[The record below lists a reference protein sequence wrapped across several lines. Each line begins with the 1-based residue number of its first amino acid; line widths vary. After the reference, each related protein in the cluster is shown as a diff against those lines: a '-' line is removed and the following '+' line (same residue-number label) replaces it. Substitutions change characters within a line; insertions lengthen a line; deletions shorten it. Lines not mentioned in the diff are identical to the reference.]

1 MIYAIDFDGTI
12 VEDAFPEIG
21 KLKPE
26 AERFINEIRQRG
38 DKWILWTMR
47 AGLYLNVAEEFLY
60 RHRLIPDAIND
71 NLPEVKA
78 KWPDNPN
85 PRKIFADVYIDDRNA
100 GGVKWPDLPA
110 ATIEQTI
117 PEWCKVGQVVYN
129 TEHKRFGRI
138 VEISSDAGFLTVRC
152 FGCDDRICAPCSQ
165 FHCHYSNW
173 RKARVVPWT
182 FRNAPDTHIR
192 VKGIN
197 EHGYADVL
205 SVDFDDEYDSDID
218 SMARFWSNRRQETFR
233 ADRYT
238 DDFEQL
244 NGMPCGTLEWWDGE
258 KWLKE
263 GEEGENDND

>member
-12 VEDAFPEIG
+12 VEDCFPEIG
-21 KLKPE
+21 ELKPE
-26 AERFINEIRQRG
+26 AEQFIEELQRCG
-38 DKWILWTMR
+38 DKWIIWTMR
-47 AGLYLNVAEEFLY
+47 AGRYLNDAVDFLY
-60 RHRLIPDAIND
+60 KYDLIPDAIND

-78 KWPDNPN
+78 KWPENPN

-110 ATIEQTI
+110 ETIEQTI

-129 TEHKRFGRI
+129 TEIKKFYRI
-138 VEISSDAGFLTVRC
+138 VDVEDGTFITARC
-152 FGCDDRICAPCSQ
+152 FGCDDKICTQISQ
-165 FHCHYSNW
+165 LHSHYSNW

-182 FRNAPDTHIR
+182 FRNAPDTHVK

-197 EHGYADVL
+197 EHGYADVISL
-205 SVDFDDEYDSDID
+205 EFDYSYDSGLDE
-218 SMARFWSNRRQETFR
+218 MARFWSDRRQESFM

-244 NGMPCGTLEWWDGE
+244 NGMPCGTLKWWDGE
-258 KWLKE
+258 KWVK
-263 GEEGENDND
+263 EGENDND